1 MSLKV
6 IIFDLDGTLL
16 DTLED
21 LAETCNL
28 VLAECGYPGHG
39 VEAYK
44 YFVGDGLRVLMERI
58 TPDDVSEAGLDHC
71 CDLFDQRYAQLWDK
85 RSRPYP
91 GVPAMLRELAQTG
104 VQLAVL
110 SNKPDH
116 FTRTCVDS
124 FFPEQHFSVVFGQR
138 EGVEK
143 KPDPAGALEIARLL
157 NAHPAECVY
166 VGDTSVDM
174 QTGKAAGMFTI
185 GVLWGFRDIDELQ
198 RNNADM
204 IIKRPMEIVE
214 YVVSAG

>member
-21 LAETCNL
+21 LAEACNL
-28 VLAECGYPGHG
+28 VLAEYGYPGHG
-39 VEAYK
+39 IAEYK

-58 TPDDVSEAGLDHC
+58 TPDHVSETDIEQC
-71 CDLFDQRYAQLWDK
+71 CRRFQHIYPQCWDK
-85 RSRPYP
+85 RSRPYE
-91 GVPAMLRELAQTG
+91 GIRAMLRELEQCG

-116 FTRTCVDS
+116 FTRTYIDK
-124 FFPEQHFSVVFGQR
+124 FFPEHHFAVVFGQR

-157 NAHPAECVY
+157 NVRPAECVY

-174 QTGKAAGMFTI
+174 RTGKAAGMFTI

-198 RNNADM
+198 QNNADL

-214 YVVSAG
+214 YVVSVG

>member
-28 VLAECGYPGHG
+28 VLSECGYPGHLL
-39 VEAYK
+39 EAYK

-58 TPDDVSEAGLDHC
+58 TPDDLSETDIEHC
-71 CDLFDQRYAQLWDK
+71 CQLFHERYAKLWDK
-85 RSRPYP
+85 RSRPYE
-91 GVPAMLRELAQTG
+91 GISAMLHELRQCG
-104 VQLAVL
+104 VRLAVL

-116 FTRTCVDS
+116 FTRICIDR
-124 FFPEQHFSVVFGQR
+124 FFPEHNFSVVFGQR
-138 EGVEK
+138 SGIEK

-157 NAHPAECVY
+157 NVHSSECVY

-174 QTGKAAGMFTI
+174 RTGKAAGMFTI
-185 GVLWGFRDIDELQ
+185 GVLWGFRDIDELRQ
-198 RNNADM
+198 NNADM

-214 YVVSAG
+214 YVVSSC